1 MLSSPLANL
10 STFIY
15 GEVMPTIIFTFDDE
29 IDCPECLGAGEV
41 EYEFNVI
48 DHIRGGEV
56 VGIVKECRM
65 CGGSGVVYVEGG
77 PDDDE
82 AA

>member
-1 MLSSPLANL
+1 
-10 STFIY
+10 
-15 GEVMPTIIFTFDDE
+15 
-29 IDCPECLGAGEV
+29 
-41 EYEFNVI
+41 VI